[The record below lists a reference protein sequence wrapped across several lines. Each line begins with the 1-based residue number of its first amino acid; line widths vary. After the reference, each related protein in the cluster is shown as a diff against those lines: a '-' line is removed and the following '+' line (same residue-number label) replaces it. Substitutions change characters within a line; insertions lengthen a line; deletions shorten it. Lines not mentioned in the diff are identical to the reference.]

1 MARIATPH
9 ELERI
14 GAGCHVGAN
23 PGLAGRA
30 VDGQGGEMI
39 VVFVP
44 GDPASQGSKRHVGGG
59 RMVESSK
66 KLKPWRSDV
75 RCHLLDD
82 ENQPKARFEG
92 AVHVE
97 AEFVM
102 PRPSGTPKRSD
113 PPAVKK
119 ADLDKLL
126 RAIFDAITSSGVWRD
141 DKQVVSVAA
150 AKRLAKLGETPGC
163 HIEIMDA
170 Q

>member
-1 MARIATPH
+1 MIA
-9 ELERI
+9 
-14 GAGCHVGAN
+14 
-23 PGLAGRA
+23 
-30 VDGQGGEMI
+30 
-39 VVFVP
+39 VFVP

-82 ENQPKARFEG
+82 ENQPRARFDG

-102 PRPSGTPKRSD
+102 PRPSGTPKRSE

-141 DKQVVSVAA
+141 DKQVVSVSA
-150 AKRLAKLGETPGC
+150 AKRLAKIGETPGL
-163 HIEIMDA
+163 HLEIMEA
-170 Q
+170 K